1 VQEYFEY
8 ILSRLDLGN
17 DIHFYTKTTMDTLD
31 YSGEGLNAGSKV
43 VIAAYGD
50 VKRTLANTV
59 PQRLLNLNIDASLVM
74 PGVIAVNASAMNT
87 STLQSALLGQGEA
100 LLMQEGVVMM
110 ILTEDPKWMA
120 SDLNNFLW
128 AAFTRTNPSH
138 DIEAIDAFTINKHWG
153 AKGPLV
159 FDATIKPHHAPPVL
173 KDAAVEKRVD
183 AILEKYGY

>member
-1 VQEYFEY
+1 
-8 ILSRLDLGN
+8 
-17 DIHFYTKTTMDTLD
+17 
-31 YSGEGLNAGSKV
+31 
-43 VIAAYGD
+43 
-50 VKRTLANTV
+50 
-59 PQRLLNLNIDASLVM
+59 
-74 PGVIAVNASAMNT
+74 MNT
-87 STLQSALLGQGEA
+87 SKLQSALLGQGET

-110 ILTEDPKWMA
+110 IITEDPKWMA

-138 DIEAIDAFTINKHWG
+138 DIEAIDAFTVNKHWG

>member
-1 VQEYFEY
+1 
-8 ILSRLDLGN
+8 
-17 DIHFYTKTTMDTLD
+17 MDTLD

-50 VKRTLANTV
+50 VKRNLATTV
-59 PQRLLNLNIDASLVM
+59 PTRLLDLNMDASLVM
-74 PGVIAVNASAMNT
+74 PGVIAVNASAYT
-87 STLQSALLGQGEA
+87 TTALQSALIGQGEA
-100 LLMQEGVVMM
+100 LLAQEGVVF
-110 ILTEDPKWMA
+110 IIRTEDPRWMA

-138 DIEAIDAFTINKHWG
+138 DIEAIDAFTVNKHWG

>member
-1 VQEYFEY
+1 
-8 ILSRLDLGN
+8 
-17 DIHFYTKTTMDTLD
+17 MDTLD

-50 VKRTLANTV
+50 VKRNIATTV
-59 PQRLLNLNIDASLVM
+59 PTRLLDLNMDASLVM
-74 PGVIAVNASAMNT
+74 PGVIAVNAST
-87 STLQSALLGQGEA
+87 YSTSALQNALIGQGEA
-100 LLMQEGVVMM
+100 LLEQEGVVF
-110 ILTEDPKWMA
+110 IIRTEDPKWMA

-128 AAFTRTNPSH
+128 AGFTRTNPSH

>member
-1 VQEYFEY
+1 
-8 ILSRLDLGN
+8 
-17 DIHFYTKTTMDTLD
+17 MDTLD

-50 VKRTLANTV
+50 VKRNLATNV
-59 PQRLLNLNIDASLVM
+59 PARLLDLNMDASLVM
-74 PGVIAVNASAMNT
+74 PGVIAVNASALNT
-87 STLQSALLGQGEA
+87 SNLQSALLGQGET

-110 ILTEDPKWMA
+110 ILTEDSKWVA

-138 DIEAIDAFTINKHWG
+138 DIEAIDAFTVNKHWG

-173 KDAAVEKRVD
+173 KDVAVEKRVD

>member
-1 VQEYFEY
+1 
-8 ILSRLDLGN
+8 
-17 DIHFYTKTTMDTLD
+17 MDTLD

-120 SDLNNFLW
+120 SDINNFLW

>member
-1 VQEYFEY
+1 
-8 ILSRLDLGN
+8 
-17 DIHFYTKTTMDTLD
+17 
-31 YSGEGLNAGSKV
+31 

-59 PQRLLNLNIDASLVM
+59 PERLLNLNIGASLVM
-74 PGVIAVNASAMNT
+74 PGVIAANASAINT

-138 DIEAIDAFTINKHWG
+138 DIEAIDAFTVNKHWG

-173 KDAAVEKRVD
+173 KDVSVEKRVD

>member
-1 VQEYFEY
+1 
-8 ILSRLDLGN
+8 
-17 DIHFYTKTTMDTLD
+17 MDTLD

-50 VKRTLANTV
+50 VKRNLATTV
-59 PQRLLNLNIDASLVM
+59 PTRLLDLNMDASLVM
-74 PGVIAVNASAMNT
+74 PGVIAVNASAYT
-87 STLQSALLGQGEA
+87 TTALQSALIGQGEA
-100 LLMQEGVVMM
+100 LLAQEGVVF
-110 ILTEDPKWMA
+110 IIRTEDPRWMA

-128 AAFTRTNPSH
+128 AAFTV
-138 DIEAIDAFTINKHWG
+138 NKHWG

>member
-1 VQEYFEY
+1 
-8 ILSRLDLGN
+8 
-17 DIHFYTKTTMDTLD
+17 
-31 YSGEGLNAGSKV
+31 

-50 VKRTLANTV
+50 VKRTLATKV
-59 PQRLLNLNIDASLVM
+59 PERLLNLNMDASLVM
-74 PGVIAVNASAMNT
+74 PGVIAVNASAVNT

-100 LLMQEGVVMM
+100 LLEQEGVVF
-110 ILTEDPKWMA
+110 IIRTEDPIWMA

-138 DIEAIDAFTINKHWG
+138 DIEAIDAFTVNKHWG

-173 KDAAVEKRVD
+173 KDAEVEKRVD

>member
-1 VQEYFEY
+1 
-8 ILSRLDLGN
+8 
-17 DIHFYTKTTMDTLD
+17 
-31 YSGEGLNAGSKV
+31 
-43 VIAAYGD
+43 
-50 VKRTLANTV
+50 
-59 PQRLLNLNIDASLVM
+59 M

-87 STLQSALLGQGEA
+87 SKLQSALLGQGET

-110 ILTEDPKWMA
+110 IITEDPKWMA

-138 DIEAIDAFTINKHWG
+138 DIEAIDAFTVNKHWG